1 MKKLITIMFAIFL
14 FTSCKEKTN
23 EDFVKESFLNYVQT
37 DFDDPNSF
45 EEITSIQA
53 VDTVDKKFALE
64 TIKSIEDIS
73 VLLSDAE
80 VEKAAEYK
88 RKFEEDNTCI
98 ISYEVKV
105 RIKRNGRKSL
115 ITYYVIDDGVNYK
128 VQDHEMRIDEVPKLY
143 KDFYEF
149 AYKLVY

>member
-1 MKKLITIMFAIFL
+1 MKNLITIMFAIFL

-105 RIKRNGRKSL
+105 RIKRNGRKCL

-143 KDFYEF
+143 KNFYEF

>member
-1 MKKLITIMFAIFL
+1 MKNLITIMFAIFL

-143 KDFYEF
+143 KNFYEF